1 MRILASPPRRSA
13 LTQATLAALAMF
25 IATPVLAQ
33 DATPAPTQTEAPA
46 EEDGKDDAQTLDTVK
61 VTGSLISRQGFDT
74 INPVQ
79 IITADTSRTTGQ
91 LDTTSILQTSNVA
104 AGSTQ
109 ISNQF
114 SGFVVEGG
122 NGVQTLSLRGLGA
135 NRTLILLDGRRPGPA
150 GTRGQVGAFD
160 LNVIPSVLLQRV
172 ELLKDGAGSIYG
184 SDAVAGV
191 VNLITRKSVD
201 RTEISV
207 ETDLPQEDGGATWS
221 VSGITGFN
229 FSNGSVVAA
238 FQHYD
243 QQSLKLGDRD
253 FFECSQD
260 LVRDANGNLIDR
272 QDRSV
277 LAGTDLAGCNN
288 LYHNTVIAGTRRW
301 VPSPDGVTVGPI
313 PGYRPRANRNAS
325 GGNPAFYEDVLNAD
339 FVKGTDIFAS
349 QERTSLFAAADFS
362 FGEIDWN
369 GQFLYTNRKTE
380 SRRYRQFFPVISG
393 APFGTAF
400 AQPILPFRS
409 NQDIDVDYYYLA
421 STFSGGFGSESS
433 WGWRFDTTYSLSDGD
448 YSVLSIDANR
458 TGDLSVDT
466 DGGGTP
472 VNYLDPRYLSGQAI
486 DGLEAAIGVTHT
498 GNTEYTQFVAQA
510 VINGELFE
518 LPGGTAAAAFG
529 AEFRR
534 ISIDDNPSD
543 IERRG
548 GLWGQSSATGTEGK
562 DYVNEIFGELEL
574 PVLSGL
580 PAIEQLTFNASARLF
595 KYDTVAD
602 SDYVWKVGMG
612 WQIIPQLRLRATNG
626 TSYRAP
632 GLYELFLGDQ
642 TGFLGQLAIDPCI
655 AGPVRENNP
664 TIDRN
669 CTAAGIPADY
679 AGGASSA
686 TIISGGGLG
695 VLKPETSKSFTT
707 GLVFTPGFANLSA
720 SLDYFR
726 IQVNDQIG
734 QLGGGSIVGSCY
746 ALTVFPNQF
755 CNLFTRADAG
765 ALEPFAILEVRDS
778 YININKQLVRGYDL
792 NVTWEGD
799 FSFGKLA
806 VESQFTKTIED
817 VELLFDSAEAG
828 GFSTD
833 DLNGIISRP
842 KLVGSI
848 RTAYT
853 RGDFT
858 YTWGMRYVDETENF
872 EFVTPAAYFGTP
884 NPQYDNVAESRLY
897 HSLSVLY
904 RSTDWDLLVGVDNV
918 FDRDPPKA
926 STSTATRFGNTPA
939 FATQYDWFGRSLFAR
954 FNYRF

>member
-33 DATPAPTQTEAPA
+33 DASTPAPTQTEAQ
-46 EEDGKDDAQTLDTVK
+46 EDEQDEAQTLDTVK

-160 LNVIPSVLLQRV
+160 LNVIPSVILQRV

-191 VNLITRKSVD
+191 VNLITRKNLD

-207 ETDLPQEDGGATWS
+207 ETDLPQEDGGASWS
-221 VSGITGFN
+221 VSAATGFN
-229 FSNGSVVAA
+229 FDNGSVVAA
-238 FQHYD
+238 FQHWD
-243 QQSLKLGDRD
+243 QQSLKIGDRD
-253 FFECSQD
+253 FLDCPQD

-277 LAGTDLAGCNN
+277 LAGTSLAGCNN
-288 LYHNTVIAGTRRW
+288 LYHNTVIAGSRRW
-301 VPSPDGVTVGPI
+301 IPSPDGVTVGPI
-313 PGYRPRANRNAS
+313 PGYRPRGNANAS
-325 GGNPAFYEDVLNAD
+325 GGNPAFYEDVLNAE
-339 FVKGTDIFAS
+339 FMNQADIYAS
-349 QERTSLFAAADFS
+349 QERTSLFASADFS
-362 FGEIDWN
+362 LGEIDWN
-369 GQFLYTNRKTE
+369 GQFLYTNRQTE
-380 SRRYRQFFPVISG
+380 SRRFRQFFPVISG

-400 AQPILPFRS
+400 AQPVMPFRS
-409 NQDIDVDYYYLA
+409 NQDIDVDYYYL
-421 STFSGGFGSESS
+421 SSSFTGGFGAESS
-433 WGWRFDTTYSLSDGD
+433 WGWRFDTTYSRSDGD
-448 YSVLSIDANR
+448 YTVLSIDTDR
-458 TGDLSVDT
+458 TGDLFQDR
-466 DGGGTP
+466 DGGGAP
-472 VNYLDPRYLSGQAI
+472 VNYLDPRYLSGEAI
-486 DGLEAAIGVTHT
+486 DGLEAAIGVRHT
-498 GNTEYTQFVAQA
+498 GNTVYTQFVAQA
-510 VINGELFE
+510 IVNGELFE

-534 ISIDDNPSD
+534 IAIDDNPSD
-543 IERRG
+543 IERNG

-562 DYVNEIFGELEL
+562 DYINEIFGEIDL
-574 PVLSGL
+574 PVLGGL
-580 PAIEQLTFNASARLF
+580 PGIEQLTFNASARLF

-642 TGFLGQLAIDPCI
+642 TGFLGQLGIDPCI
-655 AGPVRENNP
+655 DWANATNP
-664 TIDRN
+664 NIRAN
-669 CTAAGIPADY
+669 CAAAGIPDNY
-679 AGGASSA
+679 QGAGASA
-686 TIISGGGLG
+686 TIISGGGFG

-726 IQVNDQIG
+726 IEVNDEIG
-734 QLGGGSIVGSCY
+734 QLNATTIVGSCY
-746 ALTVFPNQF
+746 ALPVFPNNF
-755 CNLFTRADAG
+755 CNLFTRADAS
-765 ALEPFAILEVRDS
+765 AVNPYNILEVRDS

-792 NVTWEGD
+792 NVTWEGE

-806 VESQFTKTIED
+806 IESQFTKTIED
-817 VELLFDSAEAG
+817 IELLFNSSEAS
-828 GFSTD
+828 GFETND
-833 DLNGIISRP
+833 QNGLISSP
-842 KLVGSI
+842 KLVGNI

-872 EFVTPAAYFGTP
+872 NFVTPAAYFGNAGP
-884 NPQYDNVAESRLY
+884 VYDNVAESRLY
-897 HSLSVLY
+897 HSLSVFY
-904 RSTDWDLLVGVDNV
+904 RSPDWDLLVGIDNV
-918 FDRDPPKA
+918 FDRDPPKV
-926 STSTATRFGNTPA
+926 STGTATRYGTTPA